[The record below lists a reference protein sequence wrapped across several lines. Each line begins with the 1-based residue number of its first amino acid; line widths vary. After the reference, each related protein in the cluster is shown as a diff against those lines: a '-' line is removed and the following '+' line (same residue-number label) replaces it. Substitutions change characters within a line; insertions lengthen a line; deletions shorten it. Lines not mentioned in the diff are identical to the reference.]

1 MNLTCEYCGGV
12 FYNKKIDNCPNC
24 GAPLKILS
32 KREALIKNEK
42 ENCIE
47 IKPSTG
53 ENKIIIP
60 ETKEGYTIAVP
71 RCEKESIFAPKFTL
85 RDVQKALLI
94 TALIIKLISLI
105 QFT

>member
-1 MNLTCEYCGGV
+1 MNLTCEYCGGI
-12 FYNKKIDNCPNC
+12 FYNKKMDNCPNC

-32 KREALIKNEK
+32 KREAFVENEK

-53 ENKIIIP
+53 ENNIIIP
-60 ETKEGYTIAVP
+60 ETKEGFTIAVP
-71 RCEKESIFAPKFTL
+71 KYEKESIFAPKFTL
-85 RDVQKALLI
+85 RELQIALLI
-94 TALIIKLISLI
+94 TALIMKLMSLI